1 MYDERR
7 IEPLTDPPDVRP
19 PRRWQDTGREAILLL
34 PNVVKLLARL
44 MRDPRVPVRRKVF
57 AASVMVYVVSP
68 IDIIPDI
75 IPGLG
80 KFDDILLAALAV
92 DHLIGGA
99 GDDVIADHWDG
110 SEDSLDLLMSVADW
124 SAEII
129 PGPLRALL
137 PD

>member
-7 IEPLTDPPDVRP
+7 IEPLTEPENVRP

-44 MRDPRVPVRRKVF
+44 MRDSRVPVRRKVF
-57 AASVMVYVVSP
+57 AATVMVYVVSP
-68 IDIIPDI
+68 IDIIPDL

-92 DHLIGGA
+92 DHLISGA
-99 GDDVIADHWDG
+99 DHDVIADHWDG

-129 PGPLRALL
+129 PGPLRGLL